1 MIDVKLLRE
10 KPDVFYTSCRDRGI
24 GTEVL
29 DSFFRL
35 DEEWRSNQKNINDQR
50 HSRNEITHKISRLMK
65 EKKGSSEIENLKQ
78 SVKGVNSDIESLEE
92 TNRKIVEERDRLLW
106 SIPNLLDE
114 RVPVCFGDENNVP
127 VRTWGKARVFRD
139 DLEEFG
145 KESRNEMEH
154 EILEEKP
161 VSHVDLIEDM
171 DLVDLQRAG
180 KIAGSRFYFLKN
192 RLLKLEMALMNYA
205 VDFLS
210 ERGFSIV
217 EPPLMLNLKSMEG
230 ATDLETFSDTL
241 YKIEGEDLYLI
252 STSEHPIASMLSGEF
267 LEESELPI
275 RVAGMSAC
283 FRREAGSHG
292 KDTKGIFRV
301 HQFNKIEQ
309 FIFCRPEN
317 SKDFLEEI
325 LQNAEQIY
333 RNLEIPYR
341 VVSVCSGELGRL
353 ASIKY
358 DIEAWFPSQ
367 GKFREVVSASN
378 DTDYQARSLAI
389 KYRTSGGNDFVHTLN
404 STAVASTRTLV
415 AIMENYQEDGGKRIR
430 VPETLI
436 PYTGFEYID
445 GVEKTS

>member
-10 KPDVFYTSCRDRGI
+10 KPEIYYASCKNRGVD
-24 GTEVL
+24 TEVL
-29 DSFFRL
+29 DKFFSL
-35 DEEWRSNQKNINDQR
+35 DEEWRANQKKINDLR
-50 HSRNEITHKISRLMK
+50 HTRNDVTRQISSLLKSKGDMDKVEALK
-65 EKKGSSEIENLKQ
+65 E
-78 SVKGVNSDIESLEE
+78 SVKGVNSEIDSLEE
-92 TNRKIVEERDRLLW
+92 KNRAIVEERDRTIW
-106 SIPNLLDE
+106 SIPNVLDD
-114 RVPVCFGDENNVP
+114 RVPVCVGDENNVP
-127 VRTWGKARVFRD
+127 VRAWGKASVYREDV
-139 DLEEFG
+139 EEFKKNIVNG
-145 KESRNEMEH
+145 IEH
-154 EILEEKP
+154 EILEERP

-171 DLVDLQRAG
+171 GLVDLQRAS

-210 ERGFSIV
+210 DRGFSIV

-252 STSEHPIASMLSGEF
+252 STSEHPIASMLGGEF
-267 LEESELPI
+267 LEEDELPI
-275 RVAGMSAC
+275 RVAGMSVC

-309 FIFCRPEN
+309 FIFCKPED
-317 SKDFLEEI
+317 SEDFLSEI
-325 LQNAEQIY
+325 LGNAEQLY
-333 RNLEIPYR
+333 KNLKIPYR
-341 VVSVCSGELGRL
+341 VVNVCSGELGRL
-353 ASIKY
+353 AAIKY

-378 DTDYQARSLAI
+378 DTDYQARALSI

-404 STAVASTRTLV
+404 STAIASTRTLV
-415 AIMENYQEDGGKRIR
+415 AIMENFQEDGGKRIR
-430 VPETLI
+430 VPEVLV
-436 PYTGFEYID
+436 PYTGFDTIEA
-445 GVEKTS
+445 VQ